1 MAFTFFFRDMSILD
15 LIAQHVVPA
24 VSGFTRVRMWDAGCA
39 MGPEPYSLAIV
50 IAERMGH
57 FMFRNVRIDATDI
70 DEQDQFGK
78 TIIAGVYPEEP
89 LKRIPP
95 ELFTKYFE
103 PAPDHPGHFRVVEVI
118 RERVH
123 FQKHDLLSMQPIG
136 ATYHLIMCKNVLLHF
151 QPQER
156 VAVIRMFHASLA
168 PGGFFATEQTQKL
181 PDEVAGLFSQVS
193 PEGQLFKKIERSS

>member
-1 MAFTFFFRDMSILD
+1 MAFTFFFRDMSILE

-24 VSGFTRVRMWDAGCA
+24 VSGFTRVRIWDAGCA

-50 IAERMGH
+50 IAERMGP

-78 TIIAGVYPEEP
+78 TIVAGLYPDEQ

-95 ELFTKYFE
+95 ELFQRYFIQADE
-103 PAPDHPGHFRVVEVI
+103 PGQYRVVDEV
-118 RERVH
+118 RARVH
-123 FQKHDLLSMQPIG
+123 FLKHDLLSMQSIG
-136 ATYHLIMCKNVLLHF
+136 SSYHLIMCKNVLLHF
-151 QPQER
+151 QQQER
-156 VAVIRMFHASLA
+156 IEVLRMFHAALA

-181 PDEVAGLFSQVS
+181 PDEVAGLFEQVS
-193 PEGQLFKKIERSS
+193 PEGQLFRRREPPQ

>member
-15 LIAQHVVPA
+15 LIGQHVVPA
-24 VSGFTRVRMWDAGCA
+24 VSGFTRVRVWDAGCA

-78 TIIAGVYPEEP
+78 IIIAGIYPEEP
-89 LKRIPP
+89 LKRIPQD
-95 ELFTKYFE
+95 LFARYFE
-103 PAPDHPGHFRVVEVI
+103 PADEPGQYRVVQMVRDRI
-118 RERVH
+118 H
-123 FQKHDLLSMQPIG
+123 FQKHDLLSMTPIG
-136 ATYHLIMCKNVLLHF
+136 ASYHLIMCKNVLLHF
-151 QPQER
+151 QQQER
-156 VAVIRMFHASLA
+156 AAVIRMFHAALA

-181 PDEVAGLFSQVS
+181 PDEVAGMFEQVS
-193 PEGQLFKKIERSS
+193 PEGQLFRKLERAP

>member
-15 LIAQHVVPA
+15 LVAAHVVPA

-78 TIIAGVYPEEP
+78 AIIAGIYPEEP

-95 ELFTKYFE
+95 ELFAKYFE
-103 PAPDHPGHFRVVEVI
+103 PADQPGQYRIVSVV
-118 RERVH
+118 RERIH
-123 FQKHDLLSMQPIG
+123 FQKHDLLSMRSIG
-136 ATYHLIMCKNVLLHF
+136 SSYHLIMCKNVLLHF
-151 QPQER
+151 QQHER
-156 VAVIRMFHASLA
+156 IEVIRMFHASLA

-181 PDEVAGLFSQVS
+181 PDEVAGLFEQVS
-193 PEGQLFKKIERSS
+193 PEGQLFRRIEPSS

>member
-15 LIAQHVVPA
+15 LIGQHVVPA
-24 VSGFTRVRMWDAGCA
+24 VSGFTRVRVWDAGCA

-78 TIIAGVYPEEP
+78 IIIAGIYPEEP
-89 LKRIPP
+89 LKRIPQD
-95 ELFTKYFE
+95 LFARYFE
-103 PAPDHPGHFRVVEVI
+103 PADEPGQYRVVQMVRDRI
-118 RERVH
+118 H
-123 FQKHDLLSMQPIG
+123 FQKHDLLSMTPIG
-136 ATYHLIMCKNVLLHF
+136 SSYHLIMCKNVLLHF
-151 QPQER
+151 QQQER
-156 VAVIRMFHASLA
+156 AAVIRMFHAALA

-181 PDEVAGLFSQVS
+181 PDEVAGMFEQVS
-193 PEGQLFKKIERSS
+193 PEGQLFRKLERAP

>member
-15 LIAQHVVPA
+15 LIGQHVVPA
-24 VSGFTRVRMWDAGCA
+24 VSGFTRVRVWDAGCA

-89 LKRIPP
+89 LKRIPQD
-95 ELFTKYFE
+95 LFARYFE
-103 PAPDHPGHFRVVEVI
+103 PADQPGQFRVVQMVRDRI
-118 RERVH
+118 H
-123 FQKHDLLSMQPIG
+123 FQKHDLLSMTSIG
-136 ATYHLIMCKNVLLHF
+136 SSYHLIMCKNVLLHF
-151 QPQER
+151 QQQER
-156 VAVIRMFHASLA
+156 AAVIRMFHASLA

-181 PDEVAGLFSQVS
+181 PDEVAGMFEQVS
-193 PEGQLFKKIERSS
+193 PEGQLFRKIERAP

>member
-24 VSGFTRVRMWDAGCA
+24 VSGFTRVRIWDAGCA

-70 DEQDQFGK
+70 DEQDQFGR
-78 TIIAGVYPEEP
+78 TIAAAIYPEEP

-95 ELFTKYFE
+95 DLFAKYFV
-103 PAPDHPGHFRVVEVI
+103 PAHEPGHYRVVDVVRDRI
-118 RERVH
+118 H
-123 FQKHDLLSMQPIG
+123 FRKHDLLCLEPIG
-136 ATYHLIMCKNVLLHF
+136 SLYHLIMCKNVLLHF
-151 QPQER
+151 QHQER
-156 VAVIRMFHASLA
+156 VNVIRMFHATLA

-181 PDEVAGLFSQVS
+181 PEEVSHLFRQVS
-193 PEGQLFKKIERSS
+193 PEGQLFQKVEQTG

>member
-15 LIAQHVVPA
+15 LIAQHVVPS
-24 VSGFTRVRMWDAGCA
+24 VSGFTRVRIWDAGCA

-50 IAERMGH
+50 IAERMGQ

-78 TIIAGVYPEEP
+78 TIVAGLYPEEQ

-95 ELFTKYFE
+95 ELFQRYFMQ
-103 PAPDHPGHFRVVEVI
+103 ADQPGEYRLVDEV
-118 RERVH
+118 RARVH
-123 FQKHDLLSMQPIG
+123 FQKHDLLSLQPIG
-136 ATYHLIMCKNVLLHF
+136 SSYHLIMCKNVLLHF
-151 QPQER
+151 QQQER
-156 VAVIRMFHASLA
+156 IEVIRMFHAALA

-181 PDEVAGLFSQVS
+181 PDEIAGLFEQVS
-193 PEGQLFKKIERSS
+193 PEGQLFRKIGAPQ

>member
-1 MAFTFFFRDMSILD
+1 MAFTFFFRDMSILE

-24 VSGFTRVRMWDAGCA
+24 VSGFTRVRIWDAGSA

-50 IAERMGH
+50 IAERMGQ

-78 TIIAGVYPEEP
+78 TIIAGVYPDDQ

-95 ELFTKYFE
+95 ELFQRYFAPADE
-103 PAPDHPGHFRVVEVI
+103 PAHYRVVNEV
-118 RERVH
+118 RDRVH
-123 FQKHDLLSMQPIG
+123 FQKHDLLSLQPIG
-136 ATYHLIMCKNVLLHF
+136 SSYHLIMCKNVLLHF
-151 QPQER
+151 QQQER
-156 VAVIRMFHASLA
+156 IEVFRMFHAALA

-181 PDEVAGLFSQVS
+181 PDEVAGLFEQVS
-193 PEGQLFKKIERSS
+193 PEGQLFRRREPPQ